1 MDNGVIFVLENF
13 EKALLLSEME
23 EFKHLKGQ
31 IEFEYN
37 LIKSMKKTGD
47 AYEYFLKY
55 ADNSHENAEA
65 FKVLD
70 EVGLLSNEKISA
82 YLLEHYSD
90 EINNRMTM
98 DDFVINESYTNS
110 DLFIMFNDFMS
121 GIRFNSKKNIVAV
134 ITSHN
139 SLYGDTWDDNNIL
152 NYTGEGQKGDQKP
165 TSSGNRALLSAV
177 KNNTKI
183 YLFEKVAVNR
193 FYYRGEVFIDGSIK
207 TVKEYDKDG
216 QLRYVFKFPL
226 KLINENV
233 ELKYNQ
239 EDQELISKK
248 QHKEISS
255 LSTDQ
260 LHVLAKNKKA
270 NTIKRVVEIN
280 YVERDPIISKATKNR
295 ANGKCDL
302 CGENAPF
309 VAKDGPYLESH
320 HVITIADGGPDV
332 IYNTVALCPNC
343 HRKVHSLKSFD
354 DFKALSNVLYKYL
367 LDDNDIVNL
376 EKWKELFNK

>member
-1 MDNGVIFVLENF
+1 MDNGVKFVLENF

-23 EFKHLKGQ
+23 EFNHLKGQ

-98 DDFVINESYTNS
+98 DDFLINESYTNS

-121 GIRFNSKKNIVAV
+121 GIRFNPKKNIVAV

-165 TSSGNRALLSAV
+165 TSSGNKALLSAV

-226 KLINENV
+226 KLVNENI

-239 EDQELISKK
+239 EDQELISKR

-309 VAKDGPYLESH
+309 VTKDGPYLESH

-343 HRKVHSLKSFD
+343 HRKVHSLKSSD
-354 DFKALSNVLYKYL
+354 DFKALSYVLYKYL
-367 LDDNDIVNL
+367 LDDNDITNL